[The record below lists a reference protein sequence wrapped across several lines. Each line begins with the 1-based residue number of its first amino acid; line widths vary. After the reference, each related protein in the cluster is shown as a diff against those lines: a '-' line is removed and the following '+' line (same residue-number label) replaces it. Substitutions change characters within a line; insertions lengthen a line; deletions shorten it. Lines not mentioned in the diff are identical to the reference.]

1 MPHLKKAGAP
11 GPRSTSSRLLSS
23 SFFPPSLPPTSD
35 CCSVFLLLCLS
46 ALSQA
51 ALLCHNQ
58 LCSVTTGH
66 LLCQPH
72 CHTRF
77 LYRAAKK
84 SAATSPALFKPCL
97 FLFQKSQL
105 LGLSVTVMFVRFF
118 EHFFFSLI
126 FSTLFVH
133 HQYYPPYPPLIPKP
147 RSTSSSSSSSH

>member
-1 MPHLKKAGAP
+1 MKKAGAP
-11 GPRSTSSRLLSS
+11 GPRGTSSRLLSS
-23 SFFPPSLPPTSD
+23 SFFHRSLPSTTD

-77 LYRAAKK
+77 LYRAAKE

-105 LGLSVTVMFVRFF
+105 LGLSVTMTFVRFF
-118 EHFFFSLI
+118 ERFFFSLI
-126 FSTLFVH
+126 FSILFVH
-133 HQYYPPYPPLIPKP
+133 YHHHTPYPPLVPKP
-147 RSTSSSSSSSH
+147 RSTSSPSSSSR

>member
-1 MPHLKKAGAP
+1 MPHLKKEGAP

-23 SFFPPSLPPTSD
+23 SFFPRFLPPATD

-46 ALSQA
+46 ALSQ
-51 ALLCHNQ
+51 Q
-58 LCSVTTGH
+58 VCSVTTGH

-105 LGLSVTVMFVRFF
+105 LGLSVTAMFVRFF
-118 EHFFFSLI
+118 ERFFFSLI
-126 FSTLFVH
+126 FSILFVH
-133 HQYYPPYPPLIPKP
+133 NHHYPPSPPLIPFN
-147 RSTSSSSSSSH
+147 HEEHHHYH

>member
-1 MPHLKKAGAP
+1 MWVPQAQGAP
-11 GPRSTSSRLLSS
+11 APVFFLPVSFLVLCHQPLTAALSS
-23 SFFPPSLPPTSD
+23 SFFAS
-35 CCSVFLLLCLS
+35 
-46 ALSQA
+46 
-51 ALLCHNQ
+51 LLCHNQ

-84 SAATSPALFKPCL
+84 SAATSPSLFKPCL

-118 EHFFFSLI
+118 ERFFFLVWSLP
-126 FSTLFVH
+126 FSLSTTTTIHRLHHLYQNHKVH
-133 HQYYPPYPPLIPKP
+133 HHHHAEPLHHDKAGLEV
-147 RSTSSSSSSSH
+147 